1 MAFTRFSPHGLSLDL
16 GMSDLVK
23 FLSKILLACLL
34 VIAVGWSTYI
44 GVRYYHAEQV
54 AYRWI
59 SGLAAKQAEW
69 EKKIAAEGGN
79 TLTGFLTPD
88 QPRAVS
94 GMEGN
99 FSGLTYDPLQKRLLG
114 VVNKPAAIVSLST
127 DGQLLATYPI
137 KGISDVNGIV
147 WMGGNRIALVNGK
160 RNRVVLTEI
169 PTTPQAIDVTRAFA
183 LLLRFGEGED
193 ANQGF
198 NGLGYDLK
206 RDRLYISKEHSP
218 RALYRVSGLN
228 YLQAPDSRGLR
239 IENISYWLDEIPF
252 ATDLSSVEV
261 DPVNGRVYLLSEES
275 QMIVQLDGD
284 SGQGRGM
291 LSLSAKGLKPMPR
304 PEGIATDDAGNLY
317 IVSEPNLFYRLKK
330 P

>member
-1 MAFTRFSPHGLSLDL
+1 
-16 GMSDLVK
+16 MSDLVK

-34 VIAVGWSTYI
+34 VIAVGWATYI

-69 EKKIAAEGGN
+69 EKRIAAEGGN
-79 TLTGFLTPD
+79 TLTGFTKPD
-88 QPRAVS
+88 LPRPVQ
-94 GMEGN
+94 GFEGK
-99 FSGLTYDPLQKRLLG
+99 FAGLAYDPLQKRLLA
-114 VVNKPAAIVSLST
+114 VANKPTAIIVLSM
-127 DGQLLATYPI
+127 DGQLLANLPV
-137 KGISDVNGIV
+137 KGMSDINGIA
-147 WMGGNRIALVNGK
+147 WMGGNRVALVNGK

-169 PTTPQAIDVTRAFA
+169 PATPQTLDVTRAFA

-218 RALYRVSGLN
+218 RSLYRVSGLN
-228 YLQAPDSRGLR
+228 YLQSPDSRGLR
-239 IENISYWLDEIPF
+239 IENISHWLDEVPF
-252 ATDLSSVEV
+252 ATDLSSVEA
-261 DPVNGRVYLLSEES
+261 DPSNGRVFLLSEES
-275 QMIVQLDGD
+275 QLILQLDGD

-291 LSLSAKGLKPMPR
+291 LSLSPKGSKPMPR
-304 PEGIATDDAGNLY
+304 PEGIATDDSGSLY

>member
-1 MAFTRFSPHGLSLDL
+1 MFSLDS

-34 VIAVGWSTYI
+34 IIAVGWSTYI

-69 EKKIAAEGGN
+69 EKKISAQGGN
-79 TLTGFLTPD
+79 TLTGFSTPD
-88 QPRAVS
+88 QPRPVQ
-94 GMEGN
+94 GLEGK
-99 FSGLTYDPLQKRLLG
+99 FAGLTYDPLQKRLWG
-114 VVNKPAAIVSLST
+114 VINKPTAIVALST
-127 DGQLLATYPI
+127 DGQLLGTYPV
-137 KGISDVNGIV
+137 KGMSDINAIA
-147 WMGGNRIALVNGK
+147 WMGGNRLALVNGK

-169 PTTPQAIDVTRAFA
+169 PSTPQALDVTRAFS

-206 RDRLYISKEHSP
+206 RDRLYIAKEHSP
-218 RALYRVSGLN
+218 RSLYRVSGLS

-239 IENISYWLDEIPF
+239 IENISFWLDDVPF
-252 ATDLSSVEV
+252 ATDLSSVEA
-261 DPVNGRVYLLSEES
+261 DPVNGRVFLLSEES

-284 SGQGRGM
+284 SGEGRGM
-291 LSLSAKGLKPMPR
+291 LSLSPKGAKPMPR
-304 PEGIATDDAGNLY
+304 PEGIATDNAGNLY
-317 IVSEPNLFYRLKK
+317 IVSEPNLFYKLNK

>member
-1 MAFTRFSPHGLSLDL
+1 MAFTSISPHGLSLDL

-34 VIAVGWSTYI
+34 VIVVGWATYI

-79 TLTGFLTPD
+79 TLTGFSTPD
-88 QPRAVS
+88 QPRPVP
-94 GMEGN
+94 GIEGK

-114 VVNKPAAIVSLST
+114 VVNKPTAIVSLSM

-137 KGISDVNGIV
+137 KGTSDVNGIA

-218 RALYRVSGLN
+218 RELFRVSGLN

-239 IENISYWLDEIPF
+239 IENISYWLDDVPF

-291 LSLSAKGLKPMPR
+291 LSLSPKGLKPMPR

>member
-1 MAFTRFSPHGLSLDL
+1 
-16 GMSDLVK
+16 MSDLVK

-34 VIAVGWSTYI
+34 VIAVGWATYI

-69 EKKIAAEGGN
+69 EKRIAAEGGN
-79 TLTGFLTPD
+79 TLTGFTKPD
-88 QPRAVS
+88 LPRPVQ
-94 GMEGN
+94 GFEGK
-99 FSGLTYDPLQKRLLG
+99 FAGLAYDPLQKRLLA
-114 VVNKPAAIVSLST
+114 VANKPTAIIVLSM
-127 DGQLLATYPI
+127 DGQLLATLPV
-137 KGISDVNGIV
+137 KGMSDINGIA
-147 WMGGNRIALVNGK
+147 WMGGNRVALVNGK

-169 PTTPQAIDVTRAFA
+169 PATPQTLDVTRAFA

-218 RALYRVSGLN
+218 RSLYRVSGLN
-228 YLQAPDSRGLR
+228 YLQSPDSRGLR
-239 IENISYWLDEIPF
+239 IENISHWLDEVPF
-252 ATDLSSVEV
+252 ATDLSSVEA
-261 DPVNGRVYLLSEES
+261 DPSNGRVFLLSEES
-275 QMIVQLDGD
+275 QLILQLDGD

-291 LSLSAKGLKPMPR
+291 LSLSPKGSKPMPR
-304 PEGIATDDAGNLY
+304 PEGIATDDSGSLY

>member
-1 MAFTRFSPHGLSLDL
+1 
-16 GMSDLVK
+16 MSDLVK

-34 VIAVGWSTYI
+34 IIAVGWATYI

-79 TLTGFLTPD
+79 TLTGYSTPER
-88 QPRAVS
+88 PKAVQ
-94 GMEGN
+94 GLEGK
-99 FSGLTYDPLQKRLLG
+99 FAGLTFDPLQKRLLA
-114 VVNKPAAIVSLST
+114 VVNKPTAIVALST
-127 DGQLLATYPI
+127 DGQLLATYPL
-137 KGISDVNGIV
+137 KGMSDLNGIA
-147 WMGGNRIALVNGK
+147 WMGGNRVALVNGK
-160 RNRVVLTEI
+160 RNRVVLAEVPI
-169 PTTPQAIDVTRAFA
+169 KAQALDVTRAFS

-218 RALYRVSGLN
+218 RTLYRVSGLN
-228 YLQAPDSRGLR
+228 YLQSPDSRGLR
-239 IENISYWLDEIPF
+239 IENISYWLDDVPF
-252 ATDLSSVEV
+252 ATDLSSVEA
-261 DPVNGRVYLLSEES
+261 DPSNGRVFLLSEES
-275 QMIVQLDGD
+275 QLIVQLDGD
-284 SGQGRGM
+284 SGRGRGM
-291 LSLSAKGLKPMPR
+291 LSLSPKGSKPMPR
-304 PEGIATDDAGNLY
+304 PEGIATDDSGSLY
-317 IVSEPNLFYRLKK
+317 IVSEPNLFYRLQK